1 MACVW
6 TKITQL
12 CNQILKNSYPE
23 LIWQI
28 IINSESTWEKSETA
42 LRMPPVPSI
51 FRSIELHSGAF
62 QAKAVFWLRRSLF
75 RRFGHLRN
83 GSKWVSQVREGTRW
97 SMDTPSPR
105 YSFIVIPL
113 YRFINMLC
121 IPSWILEP
129 QLRVHQARLMNS
141 SPTLADQHTILL
153 AWSTG
158 RMRLCFL
165 IKALL
170 NTHYIGI
177 QIQA

>member
-1 MACVW
+1 MS
-6 TKITQL
+6 QL
-12 CNQILKNSYPE
+12 EKNQKLLLECLLY
-23 LIWQI
+23 L
-28 IINSESTWEKSETA
+28 
-42 LRMPPVPSI
+42 LY
-51 FRSIELHSGAF
+51 F
-62 QAKAVFWLRRSLF
+62 AVLSCIQELF
-75 RRFGHLRN
+75 RQRLCSGCGDLFPGGSDIWGMGAEEYPKWEREQDDPWTLRLH
-83 GSKWVSQVREGTRW
+83 E
-97 SMDTPSPR
+97 R

-129 QLRVHQARLMNS
+129 QLRVHQAQLINS
-141 SPTLADQHTILL
+141 SPTLADQHKILL

-158 RMRLCFL
+158 RMSLCFL